1 MLLIWRYFFVYL
13 DKVRGKWKD
22 SLLNRF
28 FRVVMYFGVLNNG
41 YFILIVNVN
50 FFKSGFKKGE
60 N

>member
-1 MLLIWRYFFVYL
+1 MYL